1 MIPAVAWVKSLWR
14 RTRAVKQS
22 VRLKMVIVG
31 GWEGGIGIA
40 KANSGSDG
48 CEPMLACKSVNR
60 LPCGV
65 PRAGMRLICLTIAF
79 LVLSAP
85 IPELWAQGPD
95 YVKNIKP
102 LLRERCYSCHGGL
115 KQKKGLRLDTAA
127 AIFKGSSD
135 GPVLERGNPSQSRI
149 IQRVTATDPEERM
162 PPEHEGE
169 PLTAAQVKLLTD
181 WIAAGAPA
189 PSEEKGEADPKE
201 HWAFRACL
209 RPDVPHGRNAAW
221 QKNPID
227 AFILKGHAQ
236 HGLTAQSEAPREVL
250 LRRLYLD
257 LIGMPP
263 TAEEIARVQNERSDD
278 WYKRTAE
285 RLLDDPRYGER
296 WARHW
301 MDIWRYS
308 DWYGLGE
315 ELRSSQKHIW
325 HWRDWIIQS
334 LNADTPYDE
343 MVKLMLAADELY
355 PDDLEKLR
363 ATGYLARNYFLFN
376 RNQWLEETVE
386 HVSKG
391 FLGLTIN
398 CAKCHDHKY
407 DPIRQS
413 EFYQMRAFFEPYHV
427 RLDMVPGEADLSRD
441 GIPRAFDGLL
451 DAPTYRFIR
460 GQENQ
465 PDKLTTMLPKP
476 IEFLA
481 GKGPEIQPVSLPA
494 TAYQP
499 ERRSWVLKSYLTN
512 ARNRLQSAEETVP
525 KARKALTAALRQE
538 ADLLD
543 ALAAGKAASAG
554 ATSSQTEA
562 KNAVDLG
569 HAALDVAEATLAFAK
584 ADLLSI
590 ESRAQAME
598 ASWAATERNAVDPA
612 LDEATRKSTVAAVK
626 AERDALV
633 AKGRLTLA
641 EAQQRLTKAA
651 EDKKDAIA
659 KEVRDARTAVEKAS
673 QIAQAPITDTNT
685 YTLLAGAKWTATRF
699 LNSTTNDPSVTFPR
713 VSTGRRTALAKWI
726 TDRQNPLTARV
737 AVNHMWTRHFGT
749 PLVPTLFDFGR
760 KGTPPANPELL
771 DWLAVE
777 FMDSG
782 WSMKHLHR
790 LIVTSATYR
799 MSSSLAGSEAN
810 AARDPDNVYL
820 WRRNAIRL
828 EAEVVRD
835 SLLSLAG
842 VLDPTMWG
850 PPVPPD
856 QQNDS
861 RRRSLYFFHSNN
873 ERNLFLTTFDG
884 AGVRECY
891 RRDQSIVPQQALA
904 LTNSKL
910 ALDSAELIARR
921 LSDETR
927 ADDQAFVRRA
937 MMEMLGIDA
946 SAAEISACLTGLQK
960 WRRQEPEEKPEAARA
975 HLVWALLNHND
986 FVTLR

>member
-1 MIPAVAWVKSLWR
+1 LR
-14 RTRAVKQS
+14 
-22 VRLKMVIVG
+22 
-31 GWEGGIGIA
+31 EGKADYSSCRNQIIGIA
-40 KANSGSDG
+40 KANSGYDG
-48 CEPMLACKSVNR
+48 YEPMLAQKAVNR

-65 PRAGMRLICLTIAF
+65 PRPGMRFLCLTIAF
-79 LVLSAP
+79 LVLAAP
-85 IPELWAQGPD
+85 IPELHAQGPD

-149 IQRVTATDPEERM
+149 IQRVTATDPEQRM

-169 PLTAAQVKLLTD
+169 PLTAAQIKLLTD
-181 WIAAGAPA
+181 WVAAGAPA
-189 PSEEKGEADPKE
+189 PPEEKGEADPKE
-201 HWAFRACL
+201 HWAFRACV
-209 RPDVPHGRNAAW
+209 RPAVPHSGNVAW
-221 QKNPID
+221 PKNPID

-236 HGLTAQSEAPREVL
+236 HGLTAQSEAPPEVL

-257 LIGMPP
+257 LIGVPP
-263 TAEEIARVQNERSDD
+263 TAKEIARVQNERSDD
-278 WYKRTAE
+278 WYERTAE

-355 PDDLEKLR
+355 PDDLDKLR
-363 ATGYLARNYFLFN
+363 ATGFLARNYFLFN

-427 RLDMVPGEADLSRD
+427 RLDMVPGEPDLSRD
-441 GIPRAFDGLL
+441 GIPRVFDGLL

-465 PDKLTTMLPKP
+465 PDKSATMLPKP
-476 IEFLA
+476 IELLA
-481 GKGPEIQPVSLPA
+481 GKGLEIRPVSLPA
-494 TAYQP
+494 AAYQP
-499 ERRSWVLKSYLTN
+499 ERRSWVLKSHLAN
-512 ARNRLQSAEETVP
+512 ASNRLQSAEAAVP

-543 ALAAGKAASAG
+543 VMGTDKAGSAG
-554 ATSSQTEA
+554 ATLSQAEA
-562 KNAVDLG
+562 KNAVELG

-590 ESRAQAME
+590 ECRAQAME
-598 ASWAATERNAVDPA
+598 ASWAATERNASDQA
-612 LDEATRKSTVAAVK
+612 LGEGSRKSTVAAVK
-626 AERDALV
+626 AERDALL

-659 KEVRDARTAVEKAS
+659 KEVRDARAAVEKAN
-673 QIAQAPITDTNT
+673 QIAQAPVKNTDT

-699 LNSTTNDPSVTFPR
+699 LNSTVDDPPVTFPR
-713 VSTGRRTALAKWI
+713 LSTGRRTALAKWI

-737 AVNHMWTRHFGT
+737 AVNHIWTRHFGT
-749 PLVPTLFDFGR
+749 PLVPTVFDFGR

-771 DWLAVE
+771 DWLASE

-790 LIVTSATYR
+790 LIVASATYR
-799 MSSSLAGSEAN
+799 MSSSLAGNEAN
-810 AARDPDNVYL
+810 AGRDPDNTYL
-820 WRRNAIRL
+820 WRRNPIRL

-850 PPVPPD
+850 PPVPPA

-873 ERNLFLTTFDG
+873 ERNLFLTTFDA

-910 ALDSAELIARR
+910 ALDSAGLIARR
-921 LSDETR
+921 LSEETGT
-927 ADDQAFVRRA
+927 DDQAFVRRA
-937 MMEMLGIDA
+937 MMEMLGIEV
-946 SAAEISACLTGLQK
+946 SAAEISTCLRALQK
-960 WRRQEPEEKPEAARA
+960 WRQQEPDGKLEAARK
-975 HLVWALLNHND
+975 HLVWALVNHND